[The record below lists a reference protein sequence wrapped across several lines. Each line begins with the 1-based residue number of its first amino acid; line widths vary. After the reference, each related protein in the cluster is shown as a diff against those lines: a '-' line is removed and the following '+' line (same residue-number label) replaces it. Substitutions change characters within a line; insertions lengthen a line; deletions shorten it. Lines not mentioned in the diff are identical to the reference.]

1 MEETMNQAPADRR
14 DPKADH
20 LLTPENAALVLIDY
34 QPEMVAAITS
44 VDHDVLM
51 MNAVALAKTAK
62 AYELLTVLTTVA
74 AKSKNTPTYPE
85 LREIFP
91 ELEEIDRST
100 MNPWEDDAFRAAVEA
115 TGRRKLIMGGL
126 WTEICLAFPA
136 LDALREGFEVYPV
149 IDAVGGTT
157 DEAHQYAVERMIQAG
172 AQPVTWI
179 AVLAELQR
187 DWAGPHADDMREIL
201 AWHHGE
207 QRRLR
212 ERHPR
217 VYAQM

>member
-1 MEETMNQAPADRR
+1 MNQAPADRR

-62 AYELLTVLTTVA
+62 AYELPTVLTTVA

-91 ELEEIDRST
+91 ELEAIDRST
-100 MNPWEDDAFRAAVEA
+100 MNP
-115 TGRRKLIMGGL
+115 GRTTHSAPRSRRPGG
-126 WTEICLAFPA
+126 AS
-136 LDALREGFEVYPV
+136 
-149 IDAVGGTT
+149 
-157 DEAHQYAVERMIQAG
+157 
-172 AQPVTWI
+172 
-179 AVLAELQR
+179 
-187 DWAGPHADDMREIL
+187 
-201 AWHHGE
+201 
-207 QRRLR
+207 
-212 ERHPR
+212 
-217 VYAQM
+217 

>member
-1 MEETMNQAPADRR
+1 VSHEPAGLR
-14 DPKADH
+14 DPKTDH
-20 LLTPENAALVLIDY
+20 LLTPENAALLLIDY

-44 VDHDVLM
+44 VDHDVLLV
-51 MNAVALAKTAK
+51 NAVALAKTAK
-62 AYELLTVLTTVA
+62 AYELPTVLTTVA
-74 AKSKNTPTYPE
+74 AKSKNSPTYPE
-85 LREIFP
+85 LRDIFP

-100 MNPWEDDAFRAAVEA
+100 MNPWEDDQFRAAVYA

-126 WTEICLAFPA
+126 WTEICLAFPT

-157 DEAHQYAVERMIQAG
+157 TEAHERAVQRMMQAG
-172 AQPVTWI
+172 AQPITWI

-187 DWAGPHADDMREIL
+187 DWARPHADDMREIL
-201 AWHHGE
+201 TWHHGE

-212 ERHPR
+212 ETHPR